1 MIVRDGRV
9 IAEGVTAPVGGPH
22 AEIVALSAAGDDAVG
37 ATLYATLEPC
47 CHHGRTPPCTEAIIR
62 AGIRR
67 VVLGA
72 RDLNPLVDGR
82 GCRTQGGWCRG
93 DHWVLL
99 SECQALHAPF
109 FHYIT
114 HQRPWVI
121 LKAAITLDGQ
131 IATQQ
136 GDSKWI
142 TSQAA
147 RTDVHRTRA
156 QVDAVMVGGDTARID
171 DPQLTV
177 RLSEGTNPLRV
188 ILDTRLSL
196 PETAAWSGKGTMLL
210 CRGWPKTG
218 GSLCAR
224 RQ

>member
-1 MIVRDGRV
+1 MQPG
-9 IAEGVTAPVGGPH
+9 T
-22 AEIVALSAAGDDAVG
+22 
-37 ATLYATLEPC
+37 C

-72 RDLNPLVDGR
+72 RDLNPLVDG
-82 GCRTQGGWCRG
+82 GGVAALRAAG
-93 DHWVLL
+93 IEVITEVLL

-156 QVDAVMVGGDTARID
+156 QVDALVGAI
-171 DPQLTV
+171 PPASI
-177 RLSEGTNPLRV
+177 LS
-188 ILDTRLSL
+188 
-196 PETAAWSGKGTMLL
+196 
-210 CRGWPKTG
+210 
-218 GSLCAR
+218 
-224 RQ
+224 